1 MRFYENM
8 VDHGRP
14 TPKWPLVQ
22 GCQAAKPLDLGY
34 PTFPNTKNVTSFVL
48 EGDKTQDALQLLH
61 QLTGHRVDPSLGQW
75 FFIP

>member
-1 MRFYENM
+1 M
-8 VDHGRP
+8 VDHGRL
-14 TPKWPLVQ
+14 TPSHGHLFRDND
-22 GCQAAKPLDLGY
+22 AAKPLDFGY

-48 EGDKTQDALQLLH
+48 EGDKTQDALQILH